1 MTYFCYLPSF
11 PTRRSSDLT
20 VVAFLPKWVGYA
32 WAFPRLDHIS
42 FGIATAQDAFDHES
56 LDALLWDFMVSYY
69 GSYRTPTRRG
79 SDRFERSTMKLW
91 KNQPNAKADQIRVEL
106 KQTAERYAARIPGLA
121 PRTWETRRAC
131 GDNWALL
138 GDAAGF

>member
-79 SDRFERSTMKLW
+79 RSEEHTS
-91 KNQPNAKADQIRVEL
+91 EL
-106 KQTAERYAARIPGLA
+106 QSRGHLVCRLLL
-121 PRTWETRRAC
+121 ET
-131 GDNWALL
+131 
-138 GDAAGF
+138 